1 MAGRNL
7 VNFDRVSKAYGERPL
22 LDDVSLGVGEAER
35 IAVVGRNGAG
45 KSTLLALMAGL
56 VSPDSGRVTV
66 NSGVHV
72 GAVSQAEGFDPQMTV
87 AEYVVPGQ
95 DVHQWASDPAI
106 REIFD
111 GLLGGFDED
120 LLARRLGTMS
130 GGERRRV
137 QLARALIAD
146 LDLLLLDE
154 PTNHLDVEVVAWLAD
169 HLASRPRL
177 SVVKAHR
184 TLAGGRRFWND
195 SRSQGGAVD
204 AGRGQCNAT
213 SLARASAC
221 RGCCEGAGSSRKP
234 GL

>member
-87 AEYVVPGQ
+87 AEYVVPDQ

-106 REIFD
+106 REVLD

-120 LLARRLGTMS
+120 LLARRLRELLE
-130 GGERRRV
+130 ERPR
-137 QLARALIAD
+137 RALA
-146 LDLLLLDE
+146 L
-154 PTNHLDVEVVAWLAD
+154 VVRRDRLHVDRLVLRVSLVLRGTRAHTAPVD
-169 HLASRPRL
+169 GSHESR
-177 SVVKAHR
+177 
-184 TLAGGRRFWND
+184 
-195 SRSQGGAVD
+195 
-204 AGRGQCNAT
+204 
-213 SLARASAC
+213 
-221 RGCCEGAGSSRKP
+221 
-234 GL
+234 